1 MNNSEIFLDFY
12 NKINAYIKKQ
22 DKFDS
27 SMSFSQKIKNSKNK
41 IVQRFSDELISLA
54 ELRNAIVH
62 NPKIGN
68 KTIAEPHSETVT
80 RIKELYEK
88 ISNPKKVIP
97 EFAFSRSEE
106 HTSELQSRPHLVCRL
121 LLE

>member
-12 NKINAYIKKQ
+12 NKIDAYIKKQ
-22 DKFDS
+22 DKFES

-68 KTIAEPHSETVT
+68 KAIAEPHNETVT
-80 RIKELYEK
+80 IIKEIY
-88 ISNPKKVIP
+88 KKYL
-97 EFAFSRSEE
+97 
-106 HTSELQSRPHLVCRL
+106 TLKK
-121 LLE
+121 